1 MKKQSA
7 AASLTTT
14 TTTMMELRTL
24 RFATAAAFWLIALL
38 ALPHPGRA
46 DDTAPR
52 KILCLHGAFG
62 TPSGFKNTPGMEDLE
77 EALPEYEFVYARG
90 GYPFFFFGRL
100 WVPFDTNSNPN
111 AADNSLQALDEIW
124 DEQGPFEAILG
135 FSQGAAFTSVY
146 LAHRQQTYGEH
157 GFQKAVTVSGYL
169 LTGQSGLITEKMDLE
184 KPFDG
189 IPSYHWIGWFDNVIT
204 PFQSFDV
211 LPYYTDPVVGMDR
224 FGNHDV
230 PQVGSE
236 RFDEVVSFLKDEL
249 DCPADVIFA
258 PGVSRDDCAVVQGNP
273 SLCSGSIEGNPV
285 ALFCP
290 ETCDVTCR

>member
-1 MKKQSA
+1 
-7 AASLTTT
+7 LTTT
-14 TTTMMELRTL
+14 TTTTTTTMTTTMELRTFRL
-24 RFATAAAFWLIALL
+24 ATAAAFWLIALL

-46 DDTAPR
+46 QAPR

-62 TPSGFKNTPGMEDLE
+62 TPTGFKNSAGMEDLE

-100 WVPFDTNSNPN
+100 WVPFDTTTDPSI
-111 AADNSLQALDEIW
+111 ADNSLQVLDDLW
-124 DEQGPFEAILG
+124 DEQGPFEVILG

-169 LTGQSGLITEKMDLE
+169 LEGQSGLITEKMDLE
-184 KPFDG
+184 TPFDD
-189 IPSYHWIGWFDNVIT
+189 IPSYHWIGWYDDVIT

-211 LPYYTDPVVGMDR
+211 LPYYTDPVVGMDPD
-224 FGNHDV
+224 GAHDV

-249 DCPADVIFA
+249 VCPADVILA
-258 PGVSRDDCAVVQGNP
+258 PSVSRDDCDVVRGDP
-273 SLCSGSIEGNPV
+273 SLCSGSMKGNPI

-290 ETCDVTCR
+290 ETCVCGDP